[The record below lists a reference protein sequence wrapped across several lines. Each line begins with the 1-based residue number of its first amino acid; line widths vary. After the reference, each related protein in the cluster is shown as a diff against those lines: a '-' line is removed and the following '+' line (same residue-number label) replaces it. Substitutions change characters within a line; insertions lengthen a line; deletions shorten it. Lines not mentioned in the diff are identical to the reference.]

1 MLTLA
6 HVTFDCTDAAV
17 LAAFWSAALD
27 RPVDAGANAYFATI
41 GYGGPGPAFM
51 FLKVDEPKTAKNRCH
66 VDLSTG
72 DLSTADR
79 AAECDRLVT
88 LGAVRVSEHDEYG
101 RRWTVLRDPSGN
113 EFCVA

>member
-6 HVTFDCTDAAV
+6 NVTFDCADAAA

-27 RPVDAGANAYFATI
+27 RPVDEGASAYFATI

-66 VDLSTG
+66 VDLTA
-72 DLSTADR
+72 ADR
-79 AAECDRLVT
+79 AAECRRLLA
-88 LGAVRVSEHDEYG
+88 LGAVQVAEHDAYG